1 MMKPRTLSREEEA
14 ELARSNKKVKG
25 GHHDGFKDGSWD
37 RSRENSQTID
47 RSNPPNVRETSFR
60 DKLIGAI
67 PGAFA
72 KAFDF
77 ADQME
82 EDENSDD
89 DDTEVNGLHRE
100 GMVAVKLTKETK
112 NRIRKPWSKSVI
124 VKLVGKTVG
133 FSYMQNKLVQLWR
146 PTGCMDCVDLTHS
159 EEDMDSVLEKGPWL
173 HELPIEL
180 YETKV
185 LKQIGESLGRV
196 LRIDAHTAMEAQG
209 KYARLCIQI
218 DINKSLVNTIP
229 IGRFEQP
236 VSYEGIHKLCFSCGR
251 VGHKVEACPYMIRSG
266 KDATALAEDD
276 RDGVAGNSRGKHE
289 DQRPVPDCNTPNE
302 NGDVEAEGQYGPWMV
317 VTRKRYGNRGT
328 KKDHHVPGVTLERK
342 FVGNKEWAKA
352 QDPALK
358 GPKLGSFQS
367 FNIGAKDNFDANGPG
382 PSQKAGFK
390 ASNPVQKSIPSVR
403 SSSASVRGKK
413 FLARVNP
420 TSTIFKSTN
429 TPQTEGIS
437 FNSPSTSHNF
447 NFNAKLASK
456 PSTNA
461 TFEFKSSE
469 SDGMDCKIGS
479 GNDQSSR
486 VQYSDESGNPQDFN
500 EKAQRHNQENMEV
513 RSIVDGGI
521 KEIEESGIH
530 GSDVGT
536 DGNSVEAGPVERT
549 GEAEEDRM
557 VMEEESGAPN
567 SA

>member
-1 MMKPRTLSREEEA
+1 MGLGIG
-14 ELARSNKKVKG
+14 L
-25 GHHDGFKDGSWD
+25 
-37 RSRENSQTID
+37 ENSQTID

-124 VKLVGKTVG
+124 VKLV
-133 FSYMQNKLVQLWR
+133 
-146 PTGCMDCVDLTHS
+146 
-159 EEDMDSVLEKGPWL
+159 VLEKGPWFIGDFFLSLRPWEPFFKPSTAIVSSFAVWVRL

-180 YETKV
+180 YETEV

-196 LRIDAHTAMEAQG
+196 LRIDAHTAMEARG

-218 DINKSLVNTIP
+218 DINKPLVNTIL

-266 KDATALAEDD
+266 KDGTTPAEDD

-317 VTRKRYGNRGT
+317 VTRKRYGSRGT
-328 KKDHHVPGVTLERK
+328 KKDHHVLGSSKSAWGASLHQAGVTLERK

-390 ASNPVQKSIPSVR
+390 ASNPV
-403 SSSASVRGKK
+403 
-413 FLARVNP
+413 
-420 TSTIFKSTN
+420 
-429 TPQTEGIS
+429 
-437 FNSPSTSHNF
+437 
-447 NFNAKLASK
+447 
-456 PSTNA
+456 
-461 TFEFKSSE
+461 
-469 SDGMDCKIGS
+469 
-479 GNDQSSR
+479 
-486 VQYSDESGNPQDFN
+486 
-500 EKAQRHNQENMEV
+500 
-513 RSIVDGGI
+513 
-521 KEIEESGIH
+521 
-530 GSDVGT
+530 
-536 DGNSVEAGPVERT
+536 
-549 GEAEEDRM
+549 
-557 VMEEESGAPN
+557 
-567 SA
+567 